1 MKKIARFFIS
11 VKEEMKKVK
20 WPTKKEMVTYSAA
33 TLTFIIVLALYF
45 TGIDA
50 ALSGIKVGLENLI
63 G

>member
-20 WPTKKEMVTYSAA
+20 WPTKKEMIKYSTAA
-33 TLTFIIVLALYF
+33 LSFIIVLAIFF
-45 TGIDA
+45 TLTDLVI
-50 ALSGIKVGLENLI
+50 SGAKVLI